1 MSNYTSIHKFLI
13 GLSLVSSFSLF
24 SCQSEEEVKRQ
35 QYVAEG
41 FELYKNS
48 CMNCHQAQGE
58 GMAKLYPPLANAD
71 FLTEKNKALVICGIR
86 HGFQQPLTVNGQVYH
101 QTMPGNAALKALDIA
116 VLTTF
121 LYNEW
126 GKEKK
131 ITDVQE
137 VEKALAKCP

>member
-1 MSNYTSIHKFLI
+1 MNTSLSKVLVSLSFM
-13 GLSLVSSFSLF
+13 GSLSLA
-24 SCQSEEEVKRQ
+24 SCQSEGEVKRQ

-41 FELYKNS
+41 FELYKSS
-48 CMNCHQAQGE
+48 CMNCHQANGE
-58 GMAKLYPPLANAD
+58 GMAKLYPPLAKSD

-86 HGFQQPLTVNGQVYH
+86 HGFDKPLTVNGQVYH
-101 QTMPGNAALKALDIA
+101 QTMPGNSALKALDIA

-131 ITDVQE
+131 ITEVQE
-137 VEKALAKCP
+137 VEKALATCP

>member
-1 MSNYTSIHKFLI
+1 MYFEKALKTFVYLLFLALL
-13 GLSLVSSFSLF
+13 GLTA
-24 SCQSEEEVKRQ
+24 CQSEEEIKRQ

-41 FELYKNS
+41 FDLYKKS

-58 GMAKLYPPLANAD
+58 GMANLYPPLAGSD
-71 FLTEKNKALVICGIR
+71 FLTASNKALVICGMR
-86 HGFQQPLTVNGQVYH
+86 NGFQHPLRVNGKLYRQP
-101 QTMPGNAALKALDIA
+101 MPGNTALKALDLA

-126 GKEKK
+126 GNEKK
-131 ITDVQE
+131 ITDVTE

>member
-1 MSNYTSIHKFLI
+1 MSMHTSFNKFLV
-13 GLSLVSSFSLF
+13 GLSFISSCSLF
-24 SCQSEEEVKRQ
+24 SCQSKEEVKRQ

-41 FELYKNS
+41 FELYKNN
-48 CMNCHQAQGE
+48 CMNCHQPKGE

-71 FLTEKNKALVICGIR
+71 FLNAKNKALVICGIR
-86 HGFQQPLTVNGQVYH
+86 HGFDQPLTVNGQIYH
-101 QTMPGNAALKALDIA
+101 QTMPGNTALKALDLA

-137 VEKALAKCP
+137 VEKALATCP